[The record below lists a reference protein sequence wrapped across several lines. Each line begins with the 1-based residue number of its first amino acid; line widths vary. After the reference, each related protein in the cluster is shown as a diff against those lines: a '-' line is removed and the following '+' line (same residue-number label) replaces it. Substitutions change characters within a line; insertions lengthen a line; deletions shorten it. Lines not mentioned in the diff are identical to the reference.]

1 MKNLVLLSCL
11 LSVCFIAAACASS
24 DRQSDPDTTNDLPGD
39 IAADPNPA
47 VSDPVTD
54 PVLMPQA
61 DLVNRTWTLT
71 HYEYDDGIRL
81 AVPSEQAGFFTVRLD
96 SGTQPDG
103 SNPQRIEG
111 TIVCNRYSGAY
122 VLEEN
127 VLQLSSLFATEA
139 FCEELLVAPA
149 PLFDRFLSTQ
159 SGVMVSL
166 ENDQLVLTT
175 GANERLVFSTD
186 QNTGFRQIYSG
197 DLAFTEDLTF
207 KEPLY
212 QMLRS
217 QEQLN
222 RLYNDSLLPPC
233 EDCNF
238 EPLPMVDFSKAI
250 VVFVAHEIVGSG
262 GYNISVTNVVPAE
275 LGIQVEVLKTS
286 PGNDCA
292 VTTAFTGP
300 YRLYQIDGVFDEV
313 EFVERTAMYSC

>member
-11 LSVCFIAAACASS
+11 LSVCCVAAACASS
-24 DRQSDPDTTNDLPGD
+24 DSQSDPDTTNDLPGD
-39 IAADPNPA
+39 IAAAPNP
-47 VSDPVTD
+47 VVPDPVTD

-127 VLQLSSLFATEA
+127 VLQLSSIFATEA
-139 FCEELLVAPA
+139 FCDGLLVAPA
-149 PLFDRFLSTQ
+149 PLFDRFLSSQ
-159 SGVMVSL
+159 SGIMVSL

-186 QNTGFRQIYSG
+186 QNIGFRQIYSG

-207 KEPLY
+207 NEPLY
-212 QMLRS
+212 QVLRS

-222 RLYNDSLLPPC
+222 ELYYKSLLPPC
-233 EDCNF
+233 PSC
-238 EPLPMVDFSKAI
+238 EPEPVPTVDFNVAT

-275 LGIQVEVLKTS
+275 MGIHVEVLKTS
-286 PGNDCA
+286 PGNNCA
-292 VTTAFTGP
+292 VNDAFTGP

-313 EFVERTAMYSC
+313 AFVERTAVYSC